1 MPALPLPVFDLAT
14 DDAPFRLLDRQ
25 ADLTYHASPVRGIFN
40 SPAATGMGFWSIN
53 PYVGCAFGCA
63 YCYARDTHRWTLER
77 AGEVGTRIVAEMP
90 AWQAFERRVLVK
102 ENAAQC
108 VRDAL
113 KTSRAPR
120 PGESVVIGSATDPYQ
135 PAERR
140 FRVTRSVLEALV
152 DARGVRIT
160 IITKSPLVTR
170 DIDVLAR
177 LTQRGRVSVHIT
189 LTTVDRD
196 LARRLEPRAPT
207 PEARLRAVR
216 RLADAGIA
224 VSVNCMPVLPG
235 ITDNPAMLRELVAKV
250 AEAGADNLAACALRL
265 RSASRR
271 TYLPFV
277 RETFPELAA
286 SYERTYGRAAYASE
300 TYREGLSAFMKRL
313 CAKHGLGPRDGR
325 YDEFASA
332 VSTIDAPVLATQLEL
347 PLELSSELPFSVH
360 QRLQLGDALGVGSA
374 HGVPQVPVLLQPQ
387 PEVSAHT
394 GNAGEAQ
401 GRV

>member
-1 MPALPLPVFDLAT
+1 MRLPAQLPVLALDT

-25 ADLTYHASPVRGIFN
+25 ADLSYHAAPARLIFN
-40 SPAATGMGFWSIN
+40 PPAATGMNFWSIN

-77 AGEVGTRIVAEMP
+77 AGEVGAQIAASMP

-120 PGESVVIGSATDPYQ
+120 PGDAVLIGSATDPYQ

-140 FRVTRSVLEALV
+140 FQITRGVLEALT
-152 DARGVRIT
+152 DARGVRLT

-177 LTQRGRVSVHIT
+177 LTQRGRLSVHIT
-189 LTTVDRD
+189 ITTIDRE

-216 RLADAGIA
+216 RLADAGIE

-235 ITDNPAMLRELVAKV
+235 ITDSPAMLRELIARVAD
-250 AEAGADNLAACALRL
+250 AGAKNLSACALRL

-271 TYLPFV
+271 RYLPFV
-277 RETFPELAA
+277 REAFPELAA
-286 SYERTYGRAAYASE
+286 RYESTYRHGAYASE
-300 TYREGLSAFMKRL
+300 RYREGLSAFIQRA
-313 CAKHGLGPRDGR
+313 CAAHGLRGRDLRDAAVVTGPTD
-325 YDEFASA
+325 D
-332 VSTIDAPVLATQLEL
+332 DAETDRMAQQLEL
-347 PLELSSELPFSVH
+347 PFGSVG
-360 QRLQLGDALGVGSA
+360 RSA
-374 HGVPQVPVLLQPQ
+374 GAPPSQVP
-387 PEVSAHT
+387 
-394 GNAGEAQ
+394 
-401 GRV
+401 